1 MTLQNNAL
9 DTEKSFQLICLL
21 HFLTTFLNRKMQ
33 ALDGNLM
40 TLFLMEVIDDAIQHI
55 ESHGESE
62 DPALL
67 LRQLQEQEDAEYQIF
82 LNSGP
87 PLLGRYLFSKDA
99 PIPTDVSVETIYRGP
114 NICHTARLPSQTRY
128 LGILTNKYN
137 QSDNGET
144 AMIHPYNFDKD
155 ASSQTE
161 PYNYDIGLAAT
172 DAASTPNP
180 DGEMRLVYAAH
191 ERHRCAPLVYNDY
204 KDWFM
209 AQGADDP
216 QQASSKLV
224 LPNAAEKAAYMTQ
237 PQQEPLKG
245 IIALCFTA
253 CAWGKF
259 AVFQISAVQRSTS
272 IRLLRQSNALH
283 TKALIIRFHTLS
295 LSP

>member
-1 MTLQNNAL
+1 
-9 DTEKSFQLICLL
+9 
-21 HFLTTFLNRKMQ
+21 MQ

-40 TLFLMEVIDDAIQHI
+40 TLFLMEVIDDAIKHI
-55 ESHGESE
+55 ETHGAE

-67 LRQLQEQEDAEYQIF
+67 LQQLQEQEDAEYQIF

-87 PLLGRYLFSKDA
+87 PLMGRNLFSKDD
-99 PIPTDVSVETIYRGP
+99 PVPMDVSIETFYRGP

-144 AMIHPYNFDKD
+144 AIHPYNFDRD
-155 ASSQTE
+155 ASQG
-161 PYNYDIGLAAT
+161 PYNYDIGIAAT
-172 DAASTPNP
+172 DAASIPNP
-180 DGEMRLVYAAH
+180 DGEMRLVYAPN

-209 AQGADDP
+209 TQGSDDP

-224 LPNAAEKAAYMTQ
+224 LPNAAEMAAYMMQ
-237 PQQEPLKG
+237 QQEPLKG

-253 CAWGKF
+253 CAWGTYN
-259 AVFQISAVQRSTS
+259 VFQSLCHEA
-272 IRLLRQSNALH
+272 RQ
-283 TKALIIRFHTLS
+283 I
-295 LSP
+295 